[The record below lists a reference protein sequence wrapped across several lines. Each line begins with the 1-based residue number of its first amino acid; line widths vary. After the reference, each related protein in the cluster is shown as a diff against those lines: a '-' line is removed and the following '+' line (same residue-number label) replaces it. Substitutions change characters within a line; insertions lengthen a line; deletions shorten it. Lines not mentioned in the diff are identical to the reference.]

1 MHVSY
6 DLLKFIMFQK
16 EKQLI
21 AKFILIDSF
30 DFEYEIKMMHYLL
43 ETILK

>member
-6 DLLKFIMFQK
+6 DLLKINYVTKRETMNS
-16 EKQLI
+16 
-21 AKFILIDSF
+21 KFILIDPF
-30 DFEYEIKMMHYLL
+30 DFKYEIKMMHYLL